1 VTDMVDRRGWHI
13 DKGVNIAVIITVLGI
28 AYAGVQKLSVQD
40 ERISKIELSVQYLQQ
55 SRVSDQQRT
64 EKKFDEIKT
73 DLRTINANLLRLLE
87 KREQPSR

>member
-1 VTDMVDRRGWHI
+1 MTDMVDRRGWHI